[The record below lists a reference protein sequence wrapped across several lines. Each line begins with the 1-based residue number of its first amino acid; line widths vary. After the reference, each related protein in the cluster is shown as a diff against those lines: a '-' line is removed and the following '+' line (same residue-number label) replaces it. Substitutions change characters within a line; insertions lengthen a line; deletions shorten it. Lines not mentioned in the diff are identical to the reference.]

1 MDKISSIES
10 FSNKPCW
17 KKGGL
22 NFHSIKTLSQVT
34 EAFCIELVKCDQK
47 EEARGKRKKQKRKMS
62 FVFNSCVETKSAK
75 LVLPHHIINRN
86 SAMNAIK
93 PSLLNTLLKKTCLSS
108 NFASPGLNSFN
119 LNQEESTPKIH
130 FNDLIMIDC
139 RFNYEF
145 KGGSI
150 KGSIGISDPITLEHI
165 FVKNRKMF
173 QNKEFK
179 HLFSQYRNS
188 TMSIN
193 LFERIKTRFIRTN
206 KSRECSLDRTSINS
220 KINKETR
227 SNSLSFSRLDKEE
240 TLNNIKA
247 GDNRFKY
254 NTNELYSYSQRKIN
268 QTPCS
273 LKETTPI
280 EHLNN
285 TIIVFFC
292 EFSSKRAPSLYSHLR
307 KIDREFNMEHY
318 PRLFYPNMYLLEGG
332 FSSFVE
338 AHKEHCTGYYRKM
351 LDKQF
356 RNNFLKEKKTID
368 HIWKDINNSSYL
380 EYDFK

>member
-1 MDKISSIES
+1 MDKIPSIEN
-10 FSNKPCW
+10 FSIKPCW
-17 KKGGL
+17 KKERL
-22 NFHSIKTLSQVT
+22 NFHSLKTLSQVT
-34 EAFCIELVKCDQK
+34 EAFCIELIKCDPKQK
-47 EEARGKRKKQKRKMS
+47 ARENRKKQKRKMS
-62 FVFNSCVETKSAK
+62 FVFNSCVETQSVK

-86 SAMNAIK
+86 SAMNAIT
-93 PSLLNTLLKKTCLSS
+93 PSLIHTLLKETSS
-108 NFASPGLNSFN
+108 NTNSTLSGLNSFN
-119 LNQEESTPKIH
+119 LKQEESIPKVH

-165 FVKNRKMF
+165 FIKNRKMF

-179 HLFSQYRNS
+179 HLFSQYRDS
-188 TMSIN
+188 VMSIN
-193 LFERIKTRFIRTN
+193 LFERIKTKFLRAN
-206 KSRECSLDRTSINS
+206 KSRESSLDRKSINN
-220 KINKETR
+220 KTNKETR
-227 SNSLSFSRLDKEE
+227 SNSLFTSRINKEE
-240 TLNNIKA
+240 TLINIKA
-247 GDNRFKY
+247 EDSLFKC
-254 NTNELYSYSQRKIN
+254 NTNGLDSYSVRKIN

-273 LKETTPI
+273 PKEITPI
-280 EHLNN
+280 DHLNN
-285 TIIVFFC
+285 MIIVFFC

-307 KIDREFNMEHY
+307 KKDREFNMEHY
-318 PRLFYPNMYLLEGG
+318 PTLFYPNMYLLEGG

-356 RNNFLKEKKTID
+356 RNDFLKEKKTID
-368 HIWKDINNSSYL
+368 HIWKDINDKSYL